1 MLVSMIRLAV
11 ALVLCLALGACGQSV
26 PPKKSNAQERR
37 DADALLLKDVV
48 LAGPELE
55 QRLTASIQVQDGLI
69 IVHDP
74 VIGQIESYVLPAS
87 SSWTIS
93 CGFAGLSVA
102 LGNSVSGGS
111 ISGEATSLGN
121 DIELRLAEA
130 RIDQKDCAV
139 LGPRLGKRL
148 KAILQGDQ
156 SAPP

>member
-1 MLVSMIRLAV
+1 MLVSMIRQTV
-11 ALVLCLALGACGQSV
+11 AMALCLALGACEQSG
-26 PPKKSNAQERR
+26 PPKKSIAQERR

-55 QRLTASIQVQDGLI
+55 QRLTAIIQVQDGLI

-74 VIGQIESYVLPAS
+74 VIEQFVSYVLPAS

-93 CGFAGLSVA
+93 CGLTGLSVV

-111 ISGEATSLGN
+111 VSGEAASFGN
-121 DIELRLAEA
+121 DVELRLAEA

-148 KAILQGDQ
+148 KAMLQADQ
-156 SAPP
+156 SVPP